1 MWDFRENNLYRPS
14 VYLPYAHA
22 PNAEVTCVLGFRDSR
37 RLVSR
42 AMDDSM
48 KIWDLRRPPT
58 TGTNTSGKCDEALLQ
73 WDDQDGLFN
82 MNSRTGVTL
91 SPNEKIVL
99 TGTSVRKGY
108 STA

>member
-37 RLVSR
+37 RLASR

-48 KIWDLRRPPT
+48 KVWDLRKP
-58 TGTNTSGKCDEALLQ
+58 SGA
-73 WDDQDGLFN
+73 
-82 MNSRTGVTL
+82 
-91 SPNEKIVL
+91 NEKSDQAVL
-99 TGTSVRKGY
+99 
-108 STA
+108 